1 LIGSFDSSHRVDR
14 ADPHLNGR
22 RNPTLHLHRRSA
34 AAVEARSRKLGPK
47 PAPNRPELPVPDL
60 PWVPLEATFGAPHPR
75 LTGRLTLELEG
86 YEKSK
91 VALTKSV
98 DHRGPGRSPAAG
110 VETVTPKPSSS
121 HVAHSRRRSLPI
133 TPPNWRQSLRAFFRS
148 PSMASA
154 SILSSGDSAITATP
168 LKRGD
173 RRLNRP
179 GIDGGSDVPP
189 VSWSQLA

>member
-1 LIGSFDSSHRVDR
+1 MRHFNESGASLSDLRCSPLQGRV
-14 ADPHLNGR
+14 GR
-22 RNPTLHLHRRSA
+22 IAICVLPP
-34 AAVEARSRKLGPK
+34 ARQRLGH
-47 PAPNRPELPVPDL
+47 
-60 PWVPLEATFGAPHPR
+60 W
-75 LTGRLTLELEG
+75 LTGWVTVQLEG
-86 YEKSK
+86 CEKAK
-91 VALTKSV
+91 VALTKSA

-154 SILSSGDSAITATP
+154 SILSNGDSAITATP

-173 RRLNRP
+173 RRPPSRRSVVWVLIDPRRLQPVDLLKP
-179 GIDGGSDVPP
+179 GF
-189 VSWSQLA
+189 